1 VIIIKGLHISS
12 LFLKIFIMGIN
23 VNTVYTTVL
32 SILNKE
38 QRGYLT
44 TDEFNKLAT
53 QVQLDIFE
61 NYFEDY
67 NQFLRGPKTDVEFA
81 SRMDHVYEE
90 IQNFTTSAIAS
101 AKATTGGITT
111 YTQPVKNASNNI
123 SAVHRMGIINY
134 QVANGSPEVALMNK
148 REYTQQMLS
157 PLTQPSLDFPIG
169 VYENNKIT
177 VYPASPYTPAEADV
191 MFNYIRK
198 PNDIRWGYTVGSLG
212 QYIYD
217 SRDYD
222 STAIAL
228 SSLTSSSN
236 FGSATASAGTY
247 NLSQGSGNTNFQYA
261 GNGGNTGTGATI
273 QVVVVGNNPVNLSA
287 TTTSITVTAS
297 GSGYGVG
304 DVLTIPATAIAGL
317 SAPIQIT
324 LTASNLMGATGQGSS
339 QFEIDETA
347 QTSVVL
353 GVLKYTGIILN
364 DTTVMQA
371 ANGLQAMDDQ
381 NAKK

>member
-1 VIIIKGLHISS
+1 
-12 LFLKIFIMGIN
+12 
-23 VNTVYTTVL
+23 
-32 SILNKE
+32 
-38 QRGYLT
+38 
-44 TDEFNKLAT
+44 
-53 QVQLDIFE
+53 
-61 NYFEDY
+61 
-67 NQFLRGPKTDVEFA
+67 
-81 SRMDHVYEE
+81 
-90 IQNFTTSAIAS
+90 
-101 AKATTGGITT
+101 
-111 YTQPVKNASNNI
+111 
-123 SAVHRMGIINY
+123 
-134 QVANGSPEVALMNK
+134 
-148 REYTQQMLS
+148 
-157 PLTQPSLDFPIG
+157 
-169 VYENNKIT
+169 
-177 VYPASPYTPAEADV
+177 